1 MNETT
6 INVIGKETPLERPCK
21 MPPRVMRLARF
32 IQTFEHAEQDGNV
45 LVSLLKKPIN
55 NAD

>member
-6 INVIGKETPLERPCK
+6 RNVIGKETPLERPCK